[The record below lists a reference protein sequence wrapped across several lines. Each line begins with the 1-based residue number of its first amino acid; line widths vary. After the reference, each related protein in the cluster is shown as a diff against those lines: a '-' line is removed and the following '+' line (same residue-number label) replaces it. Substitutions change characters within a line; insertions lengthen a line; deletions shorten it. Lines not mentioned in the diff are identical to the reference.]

1 MNSTHR
7 EQSLRWGILGCG
19 SVARSVIAPG
29 IARSRNGVLHA
40 VGSRDLSKAEQFAA
54 ACKTE
59 RAYGS
64 YAELLADPDVQAVY
78 IALPN
83 ALHMPWTVKAAENGK
98 HVLCDKALALNA
110 REAAIMVEACQ
121 RHGVLLMEG
130 FCQRFNPQIQQV
142 KEMIDANRI
151 GALTRLSAMHSTT
164 MPAANNIRLNQE
176 LGGGVLGDMGCYC
189 INTARYLFDAEPLQ
203 VGATLEFTDSGVE
216 DRAVV
221 TLLFSEGRV
230 AQFESSYCLEL
241 GTYLQSYELFGQR
254 GHIYVPMGFSQIQT
268 YREGTIM
275 SSAFYLGN
283 DAATESEL
291 HKITC
296 PPVHQ
301 WQLELEYFAD
311 RILLDEPLGPP
322 AENGL
327 ANMRVIDAIFR
338 SAREGQFVE
347 VGSEH

>member
-1 MNSTHR
+1 
-7 EQSLRWGILGCG
+7 
-19 SVARSVIAPG
+19 
-29 IARSRNGVLHA
+29 
-40 VGSRDLSKAEQFAA
+40 
-54 ACKTE
+54 
-59 RAYGS
+59 
-64 YAELLADPDVQAVY
+64 
-78 IALPN
+78 
-83 ALHMPWTVKAAENGK
+83 MPT
-98 HVLCDKALALNA
+98 
-110 REAAIMVEACQ
+110 
-121 RHGVLLMEG
+121 
-130 FCQRFNPQIQQV
+130 
-142 KEMIDANRI
+142 
-151 GALTRLSAMHSTT
+151 
-164 MPAANNIRLNQE
+164 ANNIRLNQE

-203 VGATLEFTDSGVE
+203 VSATLDFTDSGVE

-230 AQFESSYCLEL
+230 AQFESSYCLEP

-254 GHIYVPMGFSQIQT
+254 GHIYGPMGFSRIQT

-275 SSAFYLGN
+275 SSAFYLAN